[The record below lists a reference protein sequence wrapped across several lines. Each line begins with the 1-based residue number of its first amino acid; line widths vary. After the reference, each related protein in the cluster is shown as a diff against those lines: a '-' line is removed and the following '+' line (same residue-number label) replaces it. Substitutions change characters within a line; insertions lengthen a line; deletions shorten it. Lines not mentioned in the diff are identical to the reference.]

1 MGELMEVSEPLWG
14 GGCQNPT
21 ATPMSTRSGFHM
33 GLEGRETET
42 IVPEELPF
50 YVIFFNKQNLL

>member
-1 MGELMEVSEPLWG
+1 MEVSEPLWG
-14 GGCQNPT
+14 GGSQNPT

-33 GLEGRETET
+33 GLEGSETET